1 MTQHIIGDQKILIE
15 VAHSCL
21 GTAWAKKK
29 KKKKKAIRHR
39 TEQKNGRERLES
51 EQK

>member
-21 GTAWAKKK
+21 GTAGAKKK
-29 KKKKKAIRHR
+29 KKKKPLDI
-39 TEQKNGRERLES
+39 EQSKKMEERD
-51 EQK
+51 

>member
-29 KKKKKAIRHR
+29 KKPLDIEQSKKM
-39 TEQKNGRERLES
+39 EERD
-51 EQK
+51 